1 MKVKKITEKIM
12 NAVFL
17 ICGMTAIAFVVLISV
32 YMIVSG
38 LPAIIEIG
46 FFEFLFGMVWEPA
59 NSTDPQFG
67 IWPIMLSSIYATGG
81 ATLLGIPIGVLTAVF
96 LSKYAG
102 KVAASLVRPTVEL
115 LSGIPSVVYGLV
127 GAMFLVPGIADIFNL
142 PKGSGLL
149 AAIIVLMIMVLPS
162 IISISETAL
171 NAVPPEYEEASLA
184 LGASHTETIFKVSI
198 PAAKNGIAAGI
209 VLGVGRAIGE
219 AMAVMMVAGNV
230 ANMPKLFESVALLT
244 TSIAKDMGY
253 ASGLHRQALFSIALV
268 LFVFILIINAVMNV
282 LIKSGGRDK

>member
-12 NAVFL
+12 NVLFL
-17 ICGMTAIAFVVLISV
+17 ICGLTAIAFVALISI
-32 YMIVSG
+32 YMIISG
-38 LPAIIEIG
+38 LPAIMEIG
-46 FFEFLFGMVWEPA
+46 LFDFLFGTVWDPA
-59 NSTDPQFG
+59 NSTNPQYG

-81 ATLLGIPIGVLTAVF
+81 AILLGIPIGVLTAVF

-102 KVAASLVRPTVEL
+102 SLAASLVKPAVEL

-127 GAMFLVPGIADIFNL
+127 GVMFLVPAIADLFNL

-171 NAVPPEYEEASLA
+171 NAVPREYEEASLA
-184 LGASHTETIFKVSI
+184 LGASHTETVFKVTI

-209 VLGVGRAIGE
+209 VLGIGRAIGE
-219 AMAVMMVAGNV
+219 AMAIMMVAGNV

-253 ASGLHRQALFSIALV
+253 ASGLHRDALFSIGLV

-282 LIKSGGRDK
+282 LIKSGGKDR

>member
-1 MKVKKITEKIM
+1 MKIKKITEKIM
-12 NAVFL
+12 NIVFL
-17 ICGMTAIAFVVLISV
+17 VCGLTAIAFVALISI

-38 LPAIIEIG
+38 VPGIVEIG
-46 FFEFLFGMVWEPA
+46 FIDFMFGLNWEPA
-59 NSTDPQFG
+59 HSTDPQYG
-67 IWPIMLSSIYATGG
+67 IFPIMLSSLYATGG
-81 ATLLGIPIGVLTAVF
+81 ATLLGIPVGLLTAIF
-96 LSKYAG
+96 LSKYASP
-102 KVAASLVRPTVEL
+102 KAAGLVRPAVEL

-127 GAMFLVPGIADIFNL
+127 GAMLLVPSIAAVFDL
-142 PKGSGLL
+142 PKGSGLF
-149 AAIIVLMIMVLPS
+149 AAIVVLMIMILPS

-171 NAVPPEYEEASLA
+171 NTVPKEYEEASLA
-184 LGASHTETIFKVSI
+184 LGASHTETVFKVSV
-198 PAAKNGIAAGI
+198 PAAKNGIAAGV

-253 ASGLHRQALFSIALV
+253 ASGLHRQALFSIGLI

-282 LIKSGGRDK
+282 LIKSGGKD